1 MLAGTEKREM
11 ASTKMSNKEKQKIV
25 VPLTARNQAL
35 EEIEILKQ
43 GFDLLSDLVTI
54 TDNNGII
61 LYANEAVEKSTG
73 FSMTE
78 VIGKN
83 SGDLWGGNMEEEF
96 FKEMWH
102 TIKIQKK
109 TFIGE
114 VINKKKDGTK
124 SWHELRIYP
133 VVDAKS
139 EIKFFIGIQPDITN
153 RKKIEKDLEDAKI
166 AARNVLEDLQTE
178 KEELAR
184 AKVKDD
190 ALLES
195 IGEGVIATDNNGKI
209 ILMNP
214 AAETMLGWKLDEAV
228 GKLLA
233 ETVPAEDTEGKRI
246 PGEARP
252 LSVALTTSD
261 AVTTVHPD
269 HYYVRKNGTR
279 FPVAVTVTP
288 IRLDGKTVG
297 AIEVFHDVSAE
308 KELEK
313 MRTSFLQIASH
324 QLRTPLSGTKWL
336 IETLQRK
343 IHGTLTVGQ
352 EEYLAELY
360 NVNERM
366 IRLVQDMLSFL
377 RLESGDMQVKKEPV
391 SVASFYG
398 EMVIMLGSAAKNA
411 GIVLTDATKDYV
423 AVTVETDT
431 QMLRTI
437 LESLVSNAIAYSK
450 SGDEVV
456 LGAKE
461 EADSAIFFVKDTGI
475 GIPKEEQRR
484 VFEKF
489 YRASNAKL
497 VRPSGTGLGLAIT
510 VMFAEKI
517 GGKVWFESEEGKG
530 STFYLRIPKK
540 AQK

>member
-233 ETVPAEDTEGKRI
+233 EIVPAEDTEGKRI

>member
-1 MLAGTEKREM
+1 VLAGTEKREM

>member
-1 MLAGTEKREM
+1 M

-214 AAETMLGWKLDEAV
+214 AAEAMLGWKLDEAV

-233 ETVPAEDTEGKRI
+233 EIVPAEDTEGKRI